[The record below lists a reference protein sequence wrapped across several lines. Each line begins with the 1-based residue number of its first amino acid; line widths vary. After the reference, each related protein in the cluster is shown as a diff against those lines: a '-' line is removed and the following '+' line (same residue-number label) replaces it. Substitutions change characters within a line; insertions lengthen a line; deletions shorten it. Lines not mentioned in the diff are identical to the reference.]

1 MFTNNQ
7 MRQHQKLTPAE
18 QQLFSLGRILQIL
31 REEDNAEV
39 LIEKTISYL
48 KEQFDYSLIWI
59 ALYDRLNHILFG
71 KGGVTPDSEN
81 SYLRQRVV
89 LSPGD
94 FLEQVVIQ
102 QRPMGVADLRM
113 EKRAEGWQEIATKFD
128 IQGTIMLPIRH
139 KDRCLG
145 VVMLGSKCWGYLI
158 GTEARSQ
165 LMIVVGEL
173 AAALFR
179 LEIDLQHKQ
188 TKHPDEV
195 LLRLL
200 EKIRTLAT
208 LEQRLEAVVSA
219 THQFLLPTRTNV
231 YWFDPQERHFWRRIS
246 TQYLNLGKSS
256 QKKSQTAVTVEDLSD
271 FYYALSANQ
280 LVWIGEGRS
289 SLKSYS
295 TKKLLKQLDA
305 RSLLVAPILWQKDL
319 LGFLAV
325 EGKEPRIWTEADKNF
340 VKGAAGLISLVSLTE
355 SMETTIQEIQEDAQL
370 KSQIVKG
377 IYNDENIEQV
387 LHDCAAKV
395 LKRLAATRFLLLLCD
410 QEVYEYSLFY
420 QSQSKGD
427 MQSMTPKVLRKPLNF
442 SLDGLKEVD
451 AQLLE
456 RSTQA
461 VGVENLEEDLRF
473 FNWRSSLLQAGLR
486 SVLVSNCAP
495 QNMSNAILIIGSENN
510 RSWTTV
516 EKELVQAVAQ
526 QLGVI
531 VRQWQ
536 LYQQNQHQQQ
546 IWHTFGQSLRIL
558 EPIQDYL
565 VNEAE
570 KQPET
575 VVLEQ
580 IATILNCPLTLLLS
594 WNPGDESAQI
604 IPGFI
609 ANNNFTVAADTAIPL
624 QTDLAINSALANE
637 GLVSLN
643 ASDLPESTAEWL
655 CGSGIG
661 EILLIALRT
670 RHEYEPTGVILMADY
685 PERQWSP
692 ETLDALE
699 TLVNQLAWSRRQ
711 QQVTQLLHS
720 KNVELQQLNWYKHRR
735 FEDIRQ
741 STVTLL
747 SQMHDLGVPDNQV
760 TLTRYQ
766 QLLRQLDNTVASTT
780 ALLKLEQWQFVFS
793 RETVAIASL
802 INGCLKKVNKLLKH
816 HKLWVGVHGLGQ
828 KSEGE
833 ESYIEDSLI
842 SNSQITISGDIVK
855 IELILSE
862 LLIAAC
868 HRSQDGGRIDIW
880 CRRSAIGI
888 LELSIT
894 DNGTID
900 PQLLEELQQDTVK
913 DILAPSKREQPTIKH
928 LLICKKLIQQ
938 QIGQLDFYQLPDGRV
953 VSRLLLPIGE

>member
-1 MFTNNQ
+1 
-7 MRQHQKLTPAE
+7 MRQHQKFSAAE
-18 QQLFSLGRILQIL
+18 QQIFSLGRILQIL

-81 SYLRQRVV
+81 SYLQQRVV

-94 FLEQVVIQ
+94 LLEQVVIQ
-102 QRPMGVADLRM
+102 QRPMGVADLRI
-113 EKRAEGWQEIATKFD
+113 EKRAEAWQEIATKFD

-145 VVMLGSKCWGYLI
+145 VLMLGSKRWGYLI
-158 GTEARSQ
+158 ASEARSM

-188 TKHPDEV
+188 TKRPDEL

-219 THQFLLPTRTNV
+219 THQFIVPTRTNV

-246 TQYLNLGKSS
+246 TQYFNLGKSS
-256 QKKSQTAVTVEDLSD
+256 QKKAQTAVTVEDLSD

-355 SMETTIQEIQEDAQL
+355 NMETNIQQIQEDALL
-370 KSQIVKG
+370 KSQIVEN
-377 IYNDENIEQV
+377 IYNDDNIEQV
-387 LHDCAAKV
+387 LHECAAKV
-395 LKRLAATRFLLLLCD
+395 LKRLDATRFLLLFCD
-410 QEVYEYSLFY
+410 QQVYQYSVFY
-420 QSQSKGD
+420 QSQLRD
-427 MQSMTPKVLRKPLNF
+427 MQSMTSKVLRKPLNF
-442 SLDGLKEVD
+442 TLDGLKEVD
-451 AQLLE
+451 ANLLE

-473 FNWRSSLLQAGLR
+473 FNWRSSLLEAGLR
-486 SVLVSNCAP
+486 SILVSNCTR
-495 QNMSNAILIIGSENN
+495 QNKKNAILIIGSENN

-526 QLGVI
+526 QVGVM

-536 LYQQNQHQQQ
+536 LYQQTQNQQKV
-546 IWHTFGQSLRIL
+546 WHTFEQSLRIL
-558 EPIQDYL
+558 EPVQDSQIDEPENL
-565 VNEAE
+565 
-570 KQPET
+570 PET

-580 IATILNCPLTLLLS
+580 IATILNCPLALLLS
-594 WNPGDESAQI
+594 WNPGDETAQI
-604 IPGFI
+604 NNLVIT
-609 ANNNFTVAADTAIPL
+609 NNNFTVAADTAIPL
-624 QTDLAINSALANE
+624 QTDLVINSALASE
-637 GLVSLN
+637 GLISLN
-643 ASDLPESTAEWL
+643 ASDLPEFTREWL
-655 CGSGIG
+655 CGGSIG
-661 EILLIALRT
+661 EILLMALRT

-692 ETLDALE
+692 ETLDAVE

-711 QQVTQLLHS
+711 QQVTQFLNS
-720 KNVELQQLNWYKHRR
+720 KNEGLEQLNWYKHQR

-741 STVTLL
+741 NTVTLL
-747 SQMHDLGVPDNQV
+747 SQIHDLGIPDNQL
-760 TLTRYQ
+760 TLTRYE
-766 QLLRQLDNTVASTT
+766 QLLKELDRTVASTT
-780 ALLKLEQWQFVFS
+780 ALLKLEQWQFVFNK
-793 RETVAIASL
+793 ETVTIASL
-802 INGCLKKVNKLLKH
+802 IKGALKGINQLREH
-816 HKLWVGVHGLGQ
+816 HQLWVGVHGLGQ
-828 KSEGE
+828 KLEG
-833 ESYIEDSLI
+833 ESYIDDSLI
-842 SNSQITISGDIVK
+842 SNSQLTISGDIVK
-855 IELILSE
+855 IELILRE

-868 HRSQDGGRIDIW
+868 HRSQYGGRIDIW
-880 CRRSAIGI
+880 CRRSEERI
-888 LELSIT
+888 LEVSIT

-900 PQLLEELQQDTVK
+900 PQLLEELQQDTFL
-913 DILAPSKREQPTIKH
+913 DILAPSQLKQPPIKH
-928 LLICKKLIQQ
+928 LLICKKLTQQ
-938 QIGQLDFYQLPDGRV
+938 HIGQLDFYQLPDDRV
-953 VSRLLLPIGE
+953 VSRLLLPIE

>member
-1 MFTNNQ
+1 MFTKNQ
-7 MRQHQKLTPAE
+7 MRQHQKFTAAE
-18 QQLFSLGRILQIL
+18 QQIFSLGRILQIL
-31 REEDNAEV
+31 REEDNVEV

-71 KGGVTPDSEN
+71 KGGSTPDSEN
-81 SYLRQRVV
+81 SYLQQRVV

-94 FLEQVVIQ
+94 LLEQVVIQ

-145 VVMLGSKCWGYLI
+145 VVMLGSKRWGYLI
-158 GTEARSQ
+158 ASEARSQ

-179 LEIDLQHKQ
+179 LEVDLQHKQ

-219 THQFLLPTRTNV
+219 THQFIVPTRTNV

-246 TQYLNLGKSS
+246 TQYFNLGKSS
-256 QKKSQTAVTVEDLSD
+256 QRKAQTAVTVEDLSD

-325 EGKEPRIWTEADKNF
+325 EGKEPRIWAEADKNF

-355 SMETTIQEIQEDAQL
+355 NMETTIQQIQEDAQL
-370 KSQIVKG
+370 KSQIVEG
-377 IYNDENIEQV
+377 IYNDENIEKV
-387 LHDCAAKV
+387 LHECAAKV
-395 LKRLAATRFLLLLCD
+395 LKRLGTTRFLLLFCD
-410 QEVYEYSLFY
+410 QQVYKYSFFY
-420 QSQSKGD
+420 QSQPRD
-427 MQSMTPKVLRKPLNF
+427 RKPLNF
-442 SLDGLKEVD
+442 TLDGLKEVD
-451 AQLLE
+451 ANLLE

-461 VGVENLEEDLRF
+461 VGVENLKEDLRF
-473 FNWRSSLLQAGLR
+473 FNWRSDLLKAGLR
-486 SVLVSNCAP
+486 SILVSNCTP
-495 QNMSNAILIIGSENN
+495 QNTKNAILIIGSENN

-526 QLGVI
+526 QVGVMI
-531 VRQWQ
+531 RQWQ
-536 LYQQNQHQQQ
+536 LYQQTQNQQKV
-546 IWHTFGQSLRIL
+546 WHTFEQSLRIL
-558 EPIQDYL
+558 EPVQDYQ
-565 VNEAE
+565 VDEAE
-570 KQPET
+570 NLPET

-580 IATILNCPLTLLLS
+580 IATILNCPLALLLS
-594 WNPGDESAQI
+594 WNPGDETAQI
-604 IPGFI
+604 IPGII
-609 ANNNFTVAADTAIPL
+609 ANNNFTVAADTAILL
-624 QTDLAINSALANE
+624 QTDLVINSALASE

-643 ASDLPESTAEWL
+643 ASDLPESSREWL
-655 CGSGIG
+655 CGCSIG
-661 EILLIALRT
+661 EILLMALRT
-670 RHEYEPTGVILMADY
+670 RHEYEPTGIILMADY
-685 PERQWSP
+685 PERQWLP
-692 ETLDALE
+692 ETLNAVE

-720 KNVELQQLNWYKHRR
+720 ENEELQQLNWYKHQH
-735 FEDIRQ
+735 FENTRQ
-741 STVTLL
+741 NTVTLL
-747 SQMHDLGVPDNQV
+747 SQIHDLGIPDNQL
-760 TLTRYQ
+760 TLARYE
-766 QLLRQLDNTVASTT
+766 QLLKDLDRTVASTT
-780 ALLKLEQWQFVFS
+780 ALLKLEQWQFVFNK
-793 RETVAIASL
+793 ETVTIASL
-802 INGCLKKVNKLLKH
+802 IKGALKGINKLLKH
-816 HKLWVGVHGLGQ
+816 HQLWVGVHGLGQ
-828 KSEGE
+828 KLGSE
-833 ESYIEDSLI
+833 ESYIDDSLI
-842 SNSQITISGDIVK
+842 SNSQLTISGDIVK

-868 HRSQDGGRIDIW
+868 HRSEYGGRIDIW
-880 CRRSAIGI
+880 CRLSGERI
-888 LELSIT
+888 LEVSIT

-900 PQLLEELQQDTVK
+900 PQLLEELQQDTFLDV
-913 DILAPSKREQPTIKH
+913 LAPSQLKQPPIKH
-928 LLICKKLIQQ
+928 LLICKKFTQQ
-938 QIGQLDFYQLPDGRV
+938 HIGKLDFYQLPDDRV
-953 VSRLLLPIGE
+953 VSRLLLPIE

>member
-1 MFTNNQ
+1 
-7 MRQHQKLTPAE
+7 MRQHQKFSAAE
-18 QQLFSLGRILQIL
+18 QQIFSLGQILQIL

-71 KGGVTPDSEN
+71 KGGATPDSEN
-81 SYLRQRVV
+81 SYLQQRVV

-94 FLEQVVIQ
+94 LLEQVVIQ

-113 EKRAEGWQEIATKFD
+113 EKRAEAWQEIATKFD

-145 VVMLGSKCWGYLI
+145 VLMLGSKRWGYLI
-158 GTEARSQ
+158 ASEARSL
-165 LMIVVGEL
+165 LMIVIGEL

-179 LEIDLQHKQ
+179 LEKDLQHKQ

-208 LEQRLEAVVSA
+208 LEQRLEASVSA
-219 THQFLLPTRTNV
+219 THQFIVPTRTNV

-246 TQYLNLGKSS
+246 TQFFNLGKISS
-256 QKKSQTAVTVEDLSD
+256 QNKAQNAITVEDLSD

-295 TKKLLKQLDA
+295 TKKLLKKFDV
-305 RSLLVAPILWQKDL
+305 RSLLVAPIIWQKDL

-325 EGKEPRIWTEADKNF
+325 EGKEPRIWTEIDKNF
-340 VKGAAGLISLVSLTE
+340 VKGAAGLICLVSLTE
-355 SMETTIQEIQEDAQL
+355 NMETTIQQIQEDAQL
-370 KSQIVKG
+370 KSQIAEG
-377 IYNDENIEQV
+377 IYNDENIEQL

-395 LKRLAATRFLLLLCD
+395 LKRLATTRFLLLLCD
-410 QEVYEYSLFY
+410 QEVYEYSFFY
-420 QSQSKGD
+420 QSQ
-427 MQSMTPKVLRKPLNF
+427 PRERKPLNF
-442 SLDGLKEVD
+442 TLDGLKEVD
-451 AQLLE
+451 AKLLE

-473 FNWRSSLLQAGLR
+473 FNWRSDLLKAGLR
-486 SVLVSNCAP
+486 SILVSNCAS
-495 QNMSNAILIIGSENN
+495 QNNSNAILIIGSENN
-510 RSWTTV
+510 RSWTTT

-526 QLGVI
+526 QLGVVI
-531 VRQWQ
+531 RQWQ
-536 LYQQNQHQQQ
+536 LYQQTQHQQK

-558 EPIQDYL
+558 EPINDSKT
-565 VNEAE
+565 EAE

-580 IATILNCPLTLLLS
+580 IATILNCPLALLLS
-594 WNPGDESAQI
+594 WNPGDEFAQI
-604 IPGFI
+604 NNLVIG
-609 ANNNFTVAADTAIPL
+609 NNNFTVDADTTVPL
-624 QTDLAINSALANE
+624 QSDLIVGSALTHE
-637 GLVSLN
+637 GLVSVN
-643 ASDLPESTAEWL
+643 ASDLPESTREWL

-661 EILLIALRT
+661 EILLMALRT
-670 RHEYEPTGVILMADY
+670 RHEYEPTGIVLMADY
-685 PERQWSP
+685 PQRQWSP
-692 ETLDALE
+692 ETLDAVE

-720 KNVELQQLNWYKHRR
+720 NNEELQQLNWYKHRR
-735 FEDIRQ
+735 FENIRQ
-741 STVTLL
+741 STVALL
-747 SQMHDLGVPDNQV
+747 SQMHDLGIPDNQL
-760 TLTRYQ
+760 TLTRYE

-780 ALLKLEQWQFVFS
+780 ALLKLEQWKFVFKT
-793 RETVAIASL
+793 ETIAIASL
-802 INGCLKKVNKLLKH
+802 IKGSLKGVNKLLKH
-816 HKLWVGVHGLGQ
+816 HQLWVGVHGLGQ
-828 KSEGE
+828 KLEGE
-833 ESYIEDSLI
+833 ESYMNDSLI
-842 SNSQITISGDIVK
+842 SNSQIIISGDIEK

-880 CRRSAIGI
+880 CRRSQERI
-888 LELSIT
+888 LEVSIT

-900 PQLLEELQQDTVK
+900 PQLLEELQQDTSP
-913 DILAPSKREQPTIKH
+913 DILAPSKLKQPPIKH
-928 LLICKKLIQQ
+928 LLICKKLMQQ
-938 QIGQLDFYQLPDGRV
+938 QMGQLDFYQLPDGRV

>member
-1 MFTNNQ
+1 
-7 MRQHQKLTPAE
+7 MRQHQKFTAAE
-18 QQLFSLGRILQIL
+18 QQIFSLGRILQIL

-71 KGGVTPDSEN
+71 KGGATPDSNLEN
-81 SYLRQRVV
+81 AYLQQRVV

-94 FLEQVVIQ
+94 LLEQVVIQ
-102 QRPMGVADLRM
+102 QRPMGVADLRL

-145 VVMLGSKCWGYLI
+145 VVMLGSKRWGYLI
-158 GTEARSQ
+158 GSEAKSQ
-165 LMIVVGEL
+165 IMIVVGEL

-179 LEIDLQHKQ
+179 LEIDLQYKQ
-188 TKHPDEV
+188 TKRPDEV

-200 EKIRTLAT
+200 EKLRTLAT

-219 THQFLLPTRTNV
+219 THQFIVPTRTNV
-231 YWFDPQERHFWRRIS
+231 YWFDPQERYFWRRIS
-246 TQYLNLGKSS
+246 TQCFNLGKISN
-256 QKKSQTAVTVEDLSD
+256 KKQTKDSLTVEDLSD
-271 FYYALSANQ
+271 FYYAMSANQ

-295 TKKLLKQLDA
+295 TKKLLKILDV

-325 EGKEPRIWTEADKNF
+325 EGKEPRIWTEVDKNF

-355 SMETTIQEIQEDAQL
+355 NMETNIQQIQEDAQL
-370 KSQIVKG
+370 QSQIVEG

-387 LHDCAAKV
+387 LDNCARKV
-395 LKRLAATRFLLLLCD
+395 LKRLGANRFLLLFCD
-410 QEVYEYSLFY
+410 QNLYEYNFFY
-420 QSQSKGD
+420 QSQLSN
-427 MQSMTPKVLRKPLNF
+427 QRPLNF
-442 SLDGLKEVD
+442 NLEALKEVD
-451 AQLLE
+451 AKLLE

-473 FNWRSSLLQAGLR
+473 FNWRSSLLQARLR

-495 QNMSNAILIIGSENN
+495 QKVPDVILMIGSENN

-516 EKELVQAVAQ
+516 EKELFQVVAQ
-526 QLGVI
+526 QIGAV

-536 LYQQNQHQQQ
+536 LHQQIQHQQK

-558 EPIQDYL
+558 EPVQDCQAT
-565 VNEAE
+565 EAE
-570 KQPET
+570 KDPLAT
-575 VVLEQ
+575 VLEQ
-580 IATILNCPLTLLLS
+580 IATIINCPLVLLLS
-594 WNPGDESAQI
+594 WNPGEKFAKI
-604 IPGFI
+604 IPGVV
-609 ANNNFTVAADTAIPL
+609 ANNNFTVATDVDIPL
-624 QTDLAINSALANE
+624 QTDIIIHSALNAE
-637 GLVSLN
+637 GLVSIN
-643 ASDLPESTAEWL
+643 ASDLPESTRYWL
-655 CGSGIG
+655 YGSGIE

-670 RHEYEPTGVILMADY
+670 RHEYEPTGIILMADY
-685 PERQWSP
+685 PQRQWSP
-692 ETLDALE
+692 ETLDAVE

-711 QQVTQLLHS
+711 KQVTQFLYS
-720 KNVELQQLNWYKHRR
+720 KTEELQQLNWYKHRR

-741 STVTLL
+741 NTVTLL
-747 SQMHDLGVPDNQV
+747 SQMHDLGVPENQLA
-760 TLTRYQ
+760 LTRYQ

-780 ALLKLEQWQFVFS
+780 ALLKLEQWQFTFN
-793 RETVAIASL
+793 RETIAIASL
-802 INGCLKKVNKLLKH
+802 IKGALKGVNKLLKH

-828 KSEGE
+828 NSGGE
-833 ESYIEDSLI
+833 ESYIDDSLI
-842 SNSQITISGDIVK
+842 SNSQLKITGDIVK

-868 HRSQDGGRIDIW
+868 HRSQNSGRIDIW
-880 CRRSAIGI
+880 CRR
-888 LELSIT
+888 LEPQTLEISIT
-894 DNGTID
+894 DNGTIH
-900 PQLLEELQQDTVK
+900 PQLLEELQQEDFSDV
-913 DILAPSKREQPTIKH
+913 LAVGLIKQPPIKH
-928 LLICKKLIQQ
+928 LSICKKLIQQ
-938 QIGQLDFYQLPDGRV
+938 LEGQLDFYQLPDARV

>member
-1 MFTNNQ
+1 
-7 MRQHQKLTPAE
+7 MRQHQKFSAAE
-18 QQLFSLGRILQIL
+18 QQIFSLGQILQIL

-71 KGGVTPDSEN
+71 KGGATPDSEN
-81 SYLRQRVV
+81 SYLQQRVV

-94 FLEQVVIQ
+94 LLEQVVIQ

-113 EKRAEGWQEIATKFD
+113 EKRAEAWQEIATKFD

-145 VVMLGSKCWGYLI
+145 VLMLGSKRWGYLI
-158 GTEARSQ
+158 ASEARSL
-165 LMIVVGEL
+165 LMIVIGEL

-179 LEIDLQHKQ
+179 LEKDLQHKQ

-208 LEQRLEAVVSA
+208 LEQRLEASVSA
-219 THQFLLPTRTNV
+219 THQFIVPTRTNV

-246 TQYLNLGKSS
+246 TQFFNLGKISS
-256 QKKSQTAVTVEDLSD
+256 QNKAQNAITVEDLSD

-295 TKKLLKQLDA
+295 TKKLLKKFDV
-305 RSLLVAPILWQKDL
+305 RSLLVAPIIWQKDL

-325 EGKEPRIWTEADKNF
+325 EGKEPRIWTEIDKNF
-340 VKGAAGLISLVSLTE
+340 VKGAAGLICLVSLTE
-355 SMETTIQEIQEDAQL
+355 NMETTIQQIQEDAQL
-370 KSQIVKG
+370 KSQIAEG
-377 IYNDENIEQV
+377 IYNDENIEQL

-395 LKRLAATRFLLLLCD
+395 LKRLATTRFLLLLCD
-410 QEVYEYSLFY
+410 QEVYEYSFFY
-420 QSQSKGD
+420 QSQ
-427 MQSMTPKVLRKPLNF
+427 PRERKPLNF
-442 SLDGLKEVD
+442 TLDGLKEVD
-451 AQLLE
+451 AKLLE

-473 FNWRSSLLQAGLR
+473 FNWRSDLLKAGLR
-486 SVLVSNCAP
+486 SILVSNCAS
-495 QNMSNAILIIGSENN
+495 QNNSNAILIIGSENN
-510 RSWTTV
+510 RSWTTT

-526 QLGVI
+526 QLGVVI
-531 VRQWQ
+531 RQWQ
-536 LYQQNQHQQQ
+536 LYQQTQHQQKV
-546 IWHTFGQSLRIL
+546 WHTFGQSLRIL
-558 EPIQDYL
+558 EPINDSKT
-565 VNEAE
+565 EAE

-580 IATILNCPLTLLLS
+580 IATILNCPLALLLS
-594 WNPGDESAQI
+594 WNPGDEFAQI
-604 IPGFI
+604 NNLVI
-609 ANNNFTVAADTAIPL
+609 ANNNFTVDADTTVPL
-624 QTDLAINSALANE
+624 QSDLIVGSALTHE
-637 GLVSLN
+637 GLVSVN
-643 ASDLPESTAEWL
+643 ASDLPESTREWL

-661 EILLIALRT
+661 EILLMALRT
-670 RHEYEPTGVILMADY
+670 RHEYEPTGIVLMADY
-685 PERQWSP
+685 PQRQWSP
-692 ETLDALE
+692 ETLDAVE

-720 KNVELQQLNWYKHRR
+720 NNEELQQLNWYKHRR
-735 FEDIRQ
+735 FENIRQ
-741 STVTLL
+741 STVALL
-747 SQMHDLGVPDNQV
+747 SQMHDLGIPDNQL
-760 TLTRYQ
+760 TLTRYE

-780 ALLKLEQWQFVFS
+780 ALLKLEQWKFVFKT
-793 RETVAIASL
+793 ETIAIASL
-802 INGCLKKVNKLLKH
+802 IKGSLKGVNKLLKH
-816 HKLWVGVHGLGQ
+816 HQLWVGVHGLGQ
-828 KSEGE
+828 KLEGE
-833 ESYIEDSLI
+833 ESYMNDSLI
-842 SNSQITISGDIVK
+842 SNSQIIISGDIEK

-880 CRRSAIGI
+880 CRRSQERI
-888 LELSIT
+888 LEVSIT

-900 PQLLEELQQDTVK
+900 PQLLEELQQDTSP
-913 DILAPSKREQPTIKH
+913 DILAPSKLKQPPIKH
-928 LLICKKLIQQ
+928 LLICKKLMQQ
-938 QIGQLDFYQLPDGRV
+938 QMGQLDFYQLPDGRV

>member
-1 MFTNNQ
+1 
-7 MRQHQKLTPAE
+7 MRQHQKFSAAE
-18 QQLFSLGRILQIL
+18 QQIFSLGQILQIL

-71 KGGVTPDSEN
+71 KGGATPDSEN
-81 SYLRQRVV
+81 SYLQQRVV

-94 FLEQVVIQ
+94 LLEQVVIQ

-113 EKRAEGWQEIATKFD
+113 EKRAEAWQEIATKFD

-145 VVMLGSKCWGYLI
+145 VLMLGSKRWGYLI
-158 GTEARSQ
+158 ASEARSL
-165 LMIVVGEL
+165 LMIVIGEL

-179 LEIDLQHKQ
+179 LEKDLQHKQ

-208 LEQRLEAVVSA
+208 LEQRLEASVSA
-219 THQFLLPTRTNV
+219 THQFIVPTRTNV

-246 TQYLNLGKSS
+246 TQFFNLGKISS
-256 QKKSQTAVTVEDLSD
+256 QNKAQNAITVEDLSD

-295 TKKLLKQLDA
+295 TKKLLKKFDV
-305 RSLLVAPILWQKDL
+305 RSLLVAPIIWQKDL

-325 EGKEPRIWTEADKNF
+325 EGKEPRIWTEIDKNF
-340 VKGAAGLISLVSLTE
+340 VKGAAGLICLVSLTE
-355 SMETTIQEIQEDAQL
+355 NMETTIQQIQEDAQL
-370 KSQIVKG
+370 KSQIAEG
-377 IYNDENIEQV
+377 IYNDENIEQL

-395 LKRLAATRFLLLLCD
+395 LKRLATTRFLLLLCD
-410 QEVYEYSLFY
+410 QEVYEYSFFY
-420 QSQSKGD
+420 QSQ
-427 MQSMTPKVLRKPLNF
+427 PRERKPLNF
-442 SLDGLKEVD
+442 TLDGLKEVD
-451 AQLLE
+451 AKLLE

-473 FNWRSSLLQAGLR
+473 FNWRSDLLKAGLR
-486 SVLVSNCAP
+486 SILVSNCAS
-495 QNMSNAILIIGSENN
+495 QNNSNAILIIGSENN
-510 RSWTTV
+510 RSWTTT

-526 QLGVI
+526 QLGVVI
-531 VRQWQ
+531 RQWQ
-536 LYQQNQHQQQ
+536 LYQQTQHQQK

-558 EPIQDYL
+558 EPINDSKT
-565 VNEAE
+565 EAE

-580 IATILNCPLTLLLS
+580 IATILNCPLALLLS
-594 WNPGDESAQI
+594 WNPGDEFAQI
-604 IPGFI
+604 NNLVI
-609 ANNNFTVAADTAIPL
+609 ANNNFTVDADTTVPL
-624 QTDLAINSALANE
+624 QSDLIVGSALTHE
-637 GLVSLN
+637 GLVSVN
-643 ASDLPESTAEWL
+643 ASDLPESTREWL

-661 EILLIALRT
+661 EILLMALRT
-670 RHEYEPTGVILMADY
+670 RHEYEPTGIVLMADY
-685 PERQWSP
+685 PQRQWSP
-692 ETLDALE
+692 ETLDAVE

-720 KNVELQQLNWYKHRR
+720 NNEELQQLNWYKHRR
-735 FEDIRQ
+735 FENIRQ
-741 STVTLL
+741 STVALL
-747 SQMHDLGVPDNQV
+747 SQMHDLGIPDNQL
-760 TLTRYQ
+760 TLTRYE

-780 ALLKLEQWQFVFS
+780 ALLKLEQWKFVFKT
-793 RETVAIASL
+793 ETIAIASL
-802 INGCLKKVNKLLKH
+802 IKGSLKGVNKLLKH
-816 HKLWVGVHGLGQ
+816 HQLWVGVHGLGQ
-828 KSEGE
+828 KLEGE
-833 ESYIEDSLI
+833 ESYMNDSLI
-842 SNSQITISGDIVK
+842 SNSQIIISGDIEK

-880 CRRSAIGI
+880 CRRSQERI
-888 LELSIT
+888 LEVSIT

-900 PQLLEELQQDTVK
+900 PQLLEELQQDTSP
-913 DILAPSKREQPTIKH
+913 DILAPSKLKQPPIKH
-928 LLICKKLIQQ
+928 LLICKKLMQQ
-938 QIGQLDFYQLPDGRV
+938 QMGQLDFYQLPDGRV

>member
-7 MRQHQKLTPAE
+7 MRQHQKFTAAE
-18 QQLFSLGRILQIL
+18 QQIFSLGRILQIL

-71 KGGVTPDSEN
+71 KGGTTPDSEN
-81 SYLRQRVV
+81 SYLQQRVV

-94 FLEQVVIQ
+94 LLEQVVIQ

-128 IQGTIMLPIRH
+128 IQGTIMLPIRY

-145 VVMLGSKCWGYLI
+145 VVMLGSKRWGYLI
-158 GTEARSQ
+158 GSEARSM

-188 TKHPDEV
+188 AKRPDEV

-200 EKIRTLAT
+200 EKLRTLAT
-208 LEQRLEAVVSA
+208 LKQRLEAVVSA
-219 THQFLLPTRTNV
+219 THQFIVPTRTNV

-246 TQYLNLGKSS
+246 TQFFNLGKVSS
-256 QKKSQTAVTVEDLSD
+256 QKKAQTAVTVEDLSD
-271 FYYALSANQ
+271 FYYALSVNQ

-295 TKKLLKQLDA
+295 TKKLLKQLDV

-355 SMETTIQEIQEDAQL
+355 NMEATIQQIQEDALL
-370 KSQIVKG
+370 KSQIVES

-387 LHDCAAKV
+387 LNDCAAKV
-395 LKRLAATRFLLLLCD
+395 LNRLATTRFLLLLCD
-410 QEVYEYSLFY
+410 QEVYQYSLFY
-420 QSQSKGD
+420 QSQPRD
-427 MQSMTPKVLRKPLNF
+427 RRPLNF
-442 SLDGLKEVD
+442 TLDGLKEVD
-451 AQLLE
+451 AKLLE

-473 FNWRSSLLQAGLR
+473 FNWRSSLLKARLR
-486 SVLVSNCAP
+486 SVLVSNC
-495 QNMSNAILIIGSENN
+495 NSLGDSNAILIIGSENN
-510 RSWTTV
+510 RSWTTI

-531 VRQWQ
+531 IRQWQ
-536 LYQQNQHQQQ
+536 LYQQTQHQQKVWQ
-546 IWHTFGQSLRIL
+546 TFGQSLRIL
-558 EPIQDYL
+558 ESAQDSK
-565 VNEAE
+565 VTEAE
-570 KQPET
+570 KQSET

-580 IATILNCPLTLLLS
+580 IATILNCPLALLLS
-594 WNPGDESAQI
+594 WNPGDEFAQI
-604 IPGFI
+604 NNSVI
-609 ANNNFTVAADTAIPL
+609 ANNNFTVAVDTAIPL
-624 QTDLAINSALANE
+624 QTDLAIVSALASE

-643 ASDLPESTAEWL
+643 ASDLPESTREWL

-670 RHEYEPTGVILMADY
+670 HHEYEPTGVILMADY
-685 PERQWSP
+685 PERQWLP
-692 ETLDALE
+692 ETLDAVE
-699 TLVNQLAWSRRQ
+699 TLVKQLAWSRRQ
-711 QQVTQLLHS
+711 KQVTQFLNS
-720 KNVELQQLNWYKHRR
+720 KNEELEQLNWYKHRR
-735 FEDIRQ
+735 FEDNRQ
-741 STVTLL
+741 TTVTLL
-747 SQMHDLGVPDNQV
+747 SQMHDLGIPDNQL
-760 TLTRYQ
+760 TLARYE

-780 ALLKLEQWQFVFS
+780 ALLKLEQWEFVFK
-793 RETVAIASL
+793 REMISIASL
-802 INGCLKKVNKLLKH
+802 IKGSLKGVNKLLKH
-816 HKLWVGVHGLGQ
+816 HQLWVGVHGLAQ

-833 ESYIEDSLI
+833 ESYIDDSLV
-842 SNSQITISGDIVK
+842 SNSQLKISGDIVK

-880 CRRSAIGI
+880 CRRSAIEI
-888 LELSIT
+888 LEVSIT

-900 PQLLEELQQDTVK
+900 PQLLEELQQDTFPDV
-913 DILAPSKREQPTIKH
+913 LAPSQFKQPPIKH
-928 LLICKKLIQQ
+928 LLICKKLMQ

>member
-1 MFTNNQ
+1 
-7 MRQHQKLTPAE
+7 MRQHQKFSAAE
-18 QQLFSLGRILQIL
+18 QQIFSLGQILQIL

-71 KGGVTPDSEN
+71 KGGATPDSEN
-81 SYLRQRVV
+81 SYLQQRVV

-94 FLEQVVIQ
+94 LLEQVVIQ

-113 EKRAEGWQEIATKFD
+113 EKRAEAWQEIATKFD

-145 VVMLGSKCWGYLI
+145 VLMLGSKRWGYLI
-158 GTEARSQ
+158 ASEARSL
-165 LMIVVGEL
+165 LMIVIGEL

-179 LEIDLQHKQ
+179 LEKDLQHKQ

-208 LEQRLEAVVSA
+208 LEQRLEASVSA
-219 THQFLLPTRTNV
+219 THQFIVPTRTNV

-246 TQYLNLGKSS
+246 TQFFNLGKISS
-256 QKKSQTAVTVEDLSD
+256 QNKAQNAITVEDLSD

-295 TKKLLKQLDA
+295 TKKLLKKFDV
-305 RSLLVAPILWQKDL
+305 RSLLVAPIIWQKDL

-340 VKGAAGLISLVSLTE
+340 VKGAAGLICLVSLTE
-355 SMETTIQEIQEDAQL
+355 NMETTIQQIQEDAQL
-370 KSQIVKG
+370 KSQIAEG
-377 IYNDENIEQV
+377 IYNDENIEQL

-395 LKRLAATRFLLLLCD
+395 LKRLATTRFLLLLCD
-410 QEVYEYSLFY
+410 QEVYEYSFFY
-420 QSQSKGD
+420 QSQ
-427 MQSMTPKVLRKPLNF
+427 PRERKPLNF
-442 SLDGLKEVD
+442 TLDGLKEVD
-451 AQLLE
+451 AKLLE

-473 FNWRSSLLQAGLR
+473 FNWRSDLLKAGLR
-486 SVLVSNCAP
+486 SILVSNCAS
-495 QNMSNAILIIGSENN
+495 QNNSNAILIIGSENN
-510 RSWTTV
+510 RSWTTT

-526 QLGVI
+526 QLGVVI
-531 VRQWQ
+531 RQWQ
-536 LYQQNQHQQQ
+536 LYQQTQHQQK

-558 EPIQDYL
+558 EPINDSKT
-565 VNEAE
+565 EAE

-580 IATILNCPLTLLLS
+580 IATILNCPLALLLS
-594 WNPGDESAQI
+594 WNPGDEFAQI
-604 IPGFI
+604 NNLVI
-609 ANNNFTVAADTAIPL
+609 ANNNFTVDADTTVPL
-624 QTDLAINSALANE
+624 QSDLIVGSALTHE
-637 GLVSLN
+637 GLVSVN
-643 ASDLPESTAEWL
+643 ASDLPESTREWL

-661 EILLIALRT
+661 EILLMALRT
-670 RHEYEPTGVILMADY
+670 RHEYEPTGIVLMADY
-685 PERQWSP
+685 PQRQWSP
-692 ETLDALE
+692 ETLDAVE

-720 KNVELQQLNWYKHRR
+720 NNEELQQLNWYKHRR
-735 FEDIRQ
+735 FENIRQ
-741 STVTLL
+741 STVALL
-747 SQMHDLGVPDNQV
+747 SQMHDLGIPDNQL
-760 TLTRYQ
+760 TLTRYE

-780 ALLKLEQWQFVFS
+780 ALLKLEQWKFVFKT
-793 RETVAIASL
+793 ETIAIASL
-802 INGCLKKVNKLLKH
+802 IKGSLKGVNKLLKH
-816 HKLWVGVHGLGQ
+816 HQLWVGVHGLGQ
-828 KSEGE
+828 KLEGE
-833 ESYIEDSLI
+833 ESYMNDSLI
-842 SNSQITISGDIVK
+842 SNSQIIISGDIEK

-880 CRRSAIGI
+880 CRRSQERI
-888 LELSIT
+888 LEVSIT

-900 PQLLEELQQDTVK
+900 PQLLEELQQDTSP
-913 DILAPSKREQPTIKH
+913 DILAPSKLKQPPIKH
-928 LLICKKLIQQ
+928 LLICKKLMQQ
-938 QIGQLDFYQLPDGRV
+938 QMGQLDFYQLPDGRV